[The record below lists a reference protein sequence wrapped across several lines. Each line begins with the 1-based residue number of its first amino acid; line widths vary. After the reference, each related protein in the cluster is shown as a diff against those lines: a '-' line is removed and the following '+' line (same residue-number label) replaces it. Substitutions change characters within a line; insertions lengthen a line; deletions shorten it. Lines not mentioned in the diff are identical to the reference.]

1 MFDIPR
7 TKIGIEQTPCIAE
20 RQKKLNYVL
29 KKAAEKSLD
38 CFFVKGL
45 LNFIVP
51 DFWNARA
58 CGAFGMKNQESVPF
72 VP

>member
-29 KKAAEKSLD
+29 KKAAENPSTA
-38 CFFVKGL
+38 
-45 LNFIVP
+45 
-51 DFWNARA
+51 FWLMV
-58 CGAFGMKNQESVPF
+58 MKLYASIL
-72 VP
+72 